1 MLVRFGDWCFG
12 AEERDQRQCCMSTR
26 KRSMAHRVL
35 QSARDRIGHMSST
48 YAPLNAATASATV
61 PLAGVIGPGNFWFGR
76 EMELNWIEIHRWQYT
91 RPPGMHDA

>member
-1 MLVRFGDWCFG
+1 MLVRFGVL
-12 AEERDQRQCCMSTR
+12 ERRREINGSAACR
-26 KRSMAHRVL
+26 RGKRSMAHRVL

-76 EMELNWIEIHRWQYT
+76 EMELNWIGIHRWQYT